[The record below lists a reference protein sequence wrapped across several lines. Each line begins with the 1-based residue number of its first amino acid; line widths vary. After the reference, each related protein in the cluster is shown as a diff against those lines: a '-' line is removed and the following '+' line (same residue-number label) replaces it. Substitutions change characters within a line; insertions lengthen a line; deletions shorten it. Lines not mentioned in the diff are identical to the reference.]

1 LTNTSEQ
8 LADRIT
14 EDFKSEMVQIRK
26 DFHPPP
32 PPGDNSRVLHTLVES
47 VAALQRQVEQL
58 SKITPAVPAPA
69 PPPPA
74 VAQPL
79 GFDLEDVITQALVAQ
94 GPVAII
100 QLVNDFWGIGG
111 YLLPLTPDRKPP
123 VSQIIVVTLLHR
135 VSQLLDLFRNRL
147 TS

>member
-1 LTNTSEQ
+1 
-8 LADRIT
+8 
-14 EDFKSEMVQIRK
+14 
-26 DFHPPP
+26 
-32 PPGDNSRVLHTLVES
+32 
-47 VAALQRQVEQL
+47 
-58 SKITPAVPAPA
+58 
-69 PPPPA
+69 